1 MKYLGLVWKN
11 AWRKKIRTTLTILSI
26 FVAFLLFALLNAI
39 GHAFTAGEDVAN
51 AERLVVIDKVSL
63 INSIPISY
71 ENRIASTPG
80 VESVTHASW
89 FGGYY
94 QDSRNQFPQF
104 PTDPVSYF
112 AMYPELEIS
121 DEQREAFSATRTGAV
136 VGHELATKYGWAI
149 GDRIP
154 IQSTI
159 WPKSDGSRTWEFD
172 LVGIFSNADPRA
184 STAFMLMN
192 YDYFDEARQYGN
204 GSVGWYVLR
213 INPGADPVEV
223 SRTIDEGFA
232 NSPNETK
239 TSTEAAFAASFAKQF
254 GNIALIVRLILG
266 AVFFT
271 LLLVAGN
278 TMAQSIRER
287 ISEIAVLKTLG
298 FADRAVLFIVLS
310 ESIMIMLIGGLL
322 GLGTGWILVQGMSQQ
337 MASTLPGVFLSSDAI
352 VFAILG
358 MVAAGLIAGV
368 FPAAKA
374 MRLTIVDALARG

>member
-80 VESVTHASW
+80 VQSVTHASW
-89 FGGYY
+89 FGGFY

-121 DEQREAFSATRTGAV
+121 DEQREAFAATRTGAV
-136 VGHELATKYGWAI
+136 VGHELATKFGWAI

-358 MVAAGLIAGV
+358 MVAAGVIAGV

>member
-80 VESVTHASW
+80 VQSVTHASW
-89 FGGYY
+89 FGGFY

-121 DEQREAFSATRTGAV
+121 DEQREAFAATRTGAV
-136 VGHELATKYGWAI
+136 VGHELATKFGWAI

>member
-1 MKYLGLVWKN
+1 MKYFGLIWKN
-11 AWRKKIRTTLTILSI
+11 AWRKKVRTTLTILSV

-51 AERLVVIDKVSL
+51 AERLVVIDKISL

-71 ENRIASTPG
+71 QNRIASTPG
-80 VESVTHASW
+80 VAEVTHASW
-89 FGGYY
+89 FGGFY
-94 QDSRNQFPQF
+94 QDARNQFPQF
-104 PTDPVSYF
+104 PTDPVGYF
-112 AMYPELEIS
+112 RMYPELEIPA
-121 DEQREAFSATRTGAV
+121 DQLDAFAKTRTGAV
-136 VGHELATKYGWAI
+136 VGHELATKYGWKV

-154 IQSTI
+154 IQATI
-159 WPKSDGSRTWEFD
+159 WTKADGGRTWEFD
-172 LVGIFSNADPRA
+172 LVGIFSNSNPRT

-192 YDYFDEARQYGN
+192 YDYFEEARAYAKGT
-204 GSVGWYVLR
+204 VGWYVLR
-213 INPGADPVEV
+213 INSGADPVEV
-223 SRTIDEGFA
+223 ANTIDEGFA
-232 NSPNETK
+232 NSPSETK

-254 GNIALIVRLILG
+254 GNIALIVQLILG

-298 FADRAVLFIVLS
+298 FADRSVLFVVLS
-310 ESIMIMLIGGLL
+310 ESILIMLIGGLL
-322 GLGTGWILVQGMSQQ
+322 GLGTGWILVQGLSQQ
-337 MASTLPGVFLSSDAI
+337 MAATLPGVFLSSEAVI
-352 VFAILG
+352 FAIIG
-358 MVAAGLIAGV
+358 MVAAGVLAGV